1 MPLVKSDPHTYHLT
15 CQVDPYRDGWTLERF
30 LSHRFRY
37 HPAPIWRERMAAG
50 DVRLNGVTA
59 GPDALVRKGDRI
71 EYTVVHAEPA
81 VDFRYSVLHDDE
93 HVLAVAKSGNLPV
106 HAGGKYIRNTLI
118 ARLREDFGEGLRPA
132 HRLDRETSG
141 VIVLARSRRAAAAFE
156 RQFRG
161 RRVEKRYLA
170 VVRGTAP
177 EELTVDA
184 AIVRR
189 EPAEP
194 PYFRA
199 AVAPGDGGKAAV
211 TRFRRLRLGRAAAPP
226 HVALSLVE
234 AVPESGRTNQ
244 IRVHAA
250 HAGFPILG
258 DKVYGVPEAIARA
271 FVASGPTEEIE
282 AIAGAP
288 RHLLHCAELVLAHPE
303 TGAPLRLSAPPPDD
317 FAAAWRDG
325 GAG

>member
-1 MPLVKSDPHTYHLT
+1 MPLAKSDPHTYHLS
-15 CQVDPYRDGWTLERF
+15 CEVDPYRDGWTLERF

-37 HPAPIWRERMAAG
+37 HPSPLWKERMAAG
-50 DVRLNGVTA
+50 AIRLNGSTA
-59 GPDALVRKGDRI
+59 GPEALVRKGDRI
-71 EYTVVHAEPA
+71 EYTVVHAEPG
-81 VDFRYSVLHDDE
+81 VDFRYVVLHDDE
-93 HVLAVAKSGNLPV
+93 HVLAVAKPGNLPV

-141 VIVLARSRRAAAAFE
+141 VIVLAKSRKAAAAFE

-170 VVRGTAP
+170 VVRGIAP

-199 AVAPGDGGKAAV
+199 AAGTGDERGKAAV
-211 TRFRRLRLGRAAAPP
+211 TRFRRLRTGRAAAPP
-226 HVALSLVE
+226 HGALSLVE

-258 DKVYGVPEAIARA
+258 DKVYGVPEEMARA
-271 FVASGPTEEIE
+271 FVKSGPTEEIE
-282 AIAGAP
+282 AAAGAL
-288 RHLLHCAELVLAHPE
+288 RHLLHCAELVLTHPE
-303 TGAPLRLSAPPPDD
+303 TGEPLRLSAPVPED
-317 FAAAWRDG
+317 FAAAWLDEG
-325 GAG
+325 